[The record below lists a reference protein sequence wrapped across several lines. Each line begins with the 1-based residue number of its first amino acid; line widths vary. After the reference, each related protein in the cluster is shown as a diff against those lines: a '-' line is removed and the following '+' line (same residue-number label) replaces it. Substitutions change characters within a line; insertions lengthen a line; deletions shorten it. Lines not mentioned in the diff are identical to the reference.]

1 MKIVEQIKTYEY
13 ITGDISMRIYQDG
26 LKALP
31 WMVFYNE

>member
-1 MKIVEQIKTYEY
+1 MIIVEQIKPYGY
-13 ITGDISMRIYQDG
+13 ITGDISMRIHQDG